1 MAFRSSFLIAVKQL
15 NYLTKI
21 EQNESGDCNI
31 CICTQDAENC
41 ADESP
46 CQALDQ
52 MLPFNHTMRAE
63 SGNWTLIFAYP
74 AII

>member
-1 MAFRSSFLIAVKQL
+1 MKQL
-15 NYLTKI
+15 SYLKKI
-21 EQNESGDCNI
+21 EQKESGDCNI
-31 CICTQDAENC
+31 WICTQDAENC
-41 ADESP
+41 VDESP

-52 MLPFNHTMRAE
+52 MLSFNHTMRAE